1 MFLLVFRASRMLWV
15 SKGRHKA
22 EMTLSEEDWKDWGPV
37 PGLVEPWA

>member
-22 EMTLSEEDWKDWGPV
+22 ESEEDWKDWGPV